1 MNTDPRCLN
10 EVIAGFGTSGLVV
23 LATDSPLG
31 YVFACELGL
40 DFADHLCRGVLV
52 FSMDKGRSDTGSAPT
67 LAGALP
73 DRHAVGFGGFTH
85 ILHEIRART
94 RQLRTQKKP
103 PHLHVVDGLEPL
115 WDKGERDPDE
125 ANRIIEGLRE
135 LAAECD
141 LTVLVVIPLSA
152 RATRRGAMGPSA
164 AAMLALEKADV
175 ALTLRGED
183 VYDWHATGRR
193 MAELTILKPSVGS
206 ASICKLAVTENL
218 RFCQL
223 PVAS

>member
-1 MNTDPRCLN
+1 MSADPRCLN
-10 EVIAGFGTSGLVV
+10 EVIAGFGSAGLVV

-31 YVFACELGL
+31 YAFACELGL
-40 DFADHLCRGVLV
+40 DFADQLCRGVLV
-52 FSMDKGRSDTGSAPT
+52 FSMEKGGSDRGSAPT
-67 LAGALP
+67 RAGTRP
-73 DRHAVGFGGFTH
+73 DWPTVGFGGFTQ
-85 ILHEIRART
+85 ILHEIRARA
-94 RQLRTQKKP
+94 RQLRTQKQP
-103 PHLHVVDGLEPL
+103 PRLHVVDGLEPL

-125 ANRIIEGLRE
+125 AGRIIEGLRE
-135 LAAECD
+135 LAEECD

-152 RATRRGAMGPSA
+152 RATKRGAMGPSV

-175 ALTLRGED
+175 ALVLRGEE

-206 ASICKLAVTENL
+206 ASTCKLAVTENL